1 MDVKPLL
8 EAFSN
13 VVLPSASVAFDKRL
27 HNQVLKEEKSLHEK
41 EVNIMNSQHL
51 QERYIEKQIYLLST
65 YADVEAYCQ
74 ELNENLIANNRD
86 AERDMMDQRN
96 KQLQTVLISGTIM
109 LGAIIGV
116 LFQAALPVESSKW
129 LTDFYSLCVAISIF
143 LLVISMIICIELV
156 YRIYQFMYRKS
167 ESNVNHLQK
176 QIRST
181 LVMDENLEKK
191 VEMQVRG
198 ETNININGSGNDNG
212 NIGNDNNQN
221 YNNRNNQNGTR
232 ARSGKFVKRKFS
244 RLHDKQ
250 IEEEFKNHESEVEQY
265 FHERDKLNERLYQI
279 STGPLTDG
287 GYSGKRSFE
296 YYWKHECEFLN
307 RASILLFYAGTIA
320 NVIATLLFMFC
331 YFKFQYNSVNAGYT
345 LSAIMGCSVV
355 IMIIVAGRMRW
366 DPSMTP
372 FLDDDIVGS
381 DSKSQDRLLFSKSGD
396 DVEANES
403 VNNDNGLDVR
413 QV

>member
-1 MDVKPLL
+1 MKLKNAL
-8 EAFSN
+8 EGFSN
-13 VVLPSASVAFDKRL
+13 IFLPSLSVGADYLFHNNGLIVENEL
-27 HNQVLKEEKSLHEK
+27 HKEEVEIMEDQHKK
-41 EVNIMNSQHL
+41 EL
-51 QERYIEKQIYLLST
+51 YIERQTYLLST

-167 ESNVNHLQK
+167 ESNVNHLQD

-181 LVMDENLEKK
+181 LVMDANLEKK
-191 VEMQVRG
+191 VEIQVRG
-198 ETNININGSGNDNG
+198 ETNININGSGNDSG

-265 FHERDKLNERLYQI
+265 FHERDKLNEILYQI

-287 GYSGKRSFE
+287 SYSGKRSFE

-331 YFKFQYNSVNAGYT
+331 YFKFQYNSVYAGYT

-372 FLDDDIVGS
+372 FLVDDVVGL
-381 DSKSQDRLLFSKSGD
+381 DSKSQDRLFSKSGD